1 MQLPGAGSAALSAA
15 VAAGEPD
22 AVVAA
27 FAAHSAELLRAGD
40 LALLRDAAR
49 VVSPDGGALPPE
61 VAWRLGYALHQRGRF
76 DEALDCYARADRD
89 PDRTAL
95 ADLAQLHAAE
105 ASTRWARGD
114 AAASRVSADL
124 ALESATASGDDS
136 ALGSAWVAQ
145 ALVSAL
151 EGDRHANRHAYDK
164 ALQAAVRADDVLTQV
179 RVHNNLGSLENE
191 EGRYA
196 SALVHLDEAV
206 ALWLHDVPSAVRALT
221 CINRAESLLGLGR
234 VEEALAELE
243 QARDL
248 TRDEL
253 SPLLGYAVLGS
264 GDANAARGNASQ
276 AAAAYR
282 EAIGFAERT
291 GDAQVL
297 VPALA
302 GLARATVGED
312 LEEAKGVIKR
322 ALDQPAA
329 LGQVTALLAA
339 GWVALMS
346 GQPERAGEHARQ
358 ASREA
363 GRRHDARGLAEA
375 LELQSMLAPMPHR
388 LDLVDEAATLWTETG
403 HVIGLATNGV
413 LRGRATGDHVAEQ
426 SARRRLRALGVR
438 DGATRI
444 AGALQAIGSTEP
456 AGVTICALGSFAVH
470 RSGEPVPASEWQSRK
485 SRDALKILVGRRG
498 RPISRDALCEHLWPE
513 TANTGNRLSVVLST
527 LRAVLDPDKRLPSDH
542 YLAADR
548 QSVRLDVG
556 AVEIDAVTFQDTA
569 RAALRAIRT
578 GERAGGGQGAV
589 EELERAAAMYT
600 GHFLEDDPYADWSV
614 EAREELLALALDV
627 RRQLAAELASRGEHQ
642 RAVPWLVGLVADD
655 PYDEPAHHALVR
667 SLHLTRRHGEAR
679 RCYRTYVTRMEE
691 IDAAPAELAELL
703 DDRSA

>member
-1 MQLPGAGSAALSAA
+1 MELPGAGSAALSAA
-15 VAAGEPD
+15 VAAEDPE

-27 FAAHSAELLRAGD
+27 LAAYSAELLRTGD

-49 VVSPDGGALPPE
+49 VVSPDGGVLRGE
-61 VAWRLGYALHQRGRF
+61 VAWRLGYALHQSGRF
-76 DEALDCYARADRD
+76 DEALACYARADRD
-89 PDRTAL
+89 PAHTSL
-95 ADLAQLHAAE
+95 ADLAQLYAAE
-105 ASTRWARGD
+105 ASTLWARGD
-114 AAASRVSADL
+114 AAASRVSADR
-124 ALESATASGDDS
+124 ALECATGSGDDS
-136 ALGSAWVAQ
+136 ALGSAWVSQ

-151 EGDRHANRHAYDK
+151 EGDRHTNRHAYAR
-164 ALQAAVRADDVLTQV
+164 ALEAAARAGDVLTQV

-196 SALVHLDEAV
+196 PALVHLDEAV
-206 ALWLHDVPSAVRALT
+206 ALWQHAVPAAVRALT

-243 QARDL
+243 HARAL

-264 GDANAARGNASQ
+264 GDANAARGNATQ
-276 AAAAYR
+276 AAVAFR

-312 LEEAKGVIKR
+312 LEEAQGVLKR

-329 LGQVTALLAA
+329 LGQVSALLAA
-339 GWVALMS
+339 GWVALVS
-346 GQPERAGEHARQ
+346 GQEDRGSEYARQ

-388 LDLVDEAATLWTETG
+388 LDLVDEAATVWAGTG
-403 HVIGLATNGV
+403 HAIGLATNQV
-413 LRGRATGDHVAEQ
+413 LRARAMGDHVAEQ

-444 AGALQAIGSTEP
+444 AGALQALGTTER
-456 AGVTICALGSFAVH
+456 AGVTIRALGSFAIH

-498 RPISRDALCEHLWPE
+498 RPISREALCEHLWPE
-513 TANTGNRLSVVLST
+513 TLNTGSRLSVVLST
-527 LRAVLDPDKRLPSDH
+527 LRAVLDPEKRLASDH

-556 AVEIDAVTFQDTA
+556 AVEIDVVAFQDTA
-569 RAALRAIRT
+569 RAALRAIRAR
-578 GERAGGGQGAV
+578 GSGGAGPGGV

-614 EAREELLALALDV
+614 EVRDELLALALDV
-627 RRQLAAELASRGEHQ
+627 RRELAAELAGRGEHQ

-655 PYDEPAHHALVR
+655 PYDEPAHQALVR

-679 RCYRTYVTRMEE
+679 RCYRAYVTRMEE
-691 IDAAPAELAELL
+691 IDASPLDLADLL
-703 DDRSA
+703 DGRSA